1 MNTFLLRTLLEEAW
15 THNQT
20 LHTYDHAAVPEELL
34 NAQTSALRRALDL
47 LQIHP
52 TTPTAPA
59 AGGKKASTVD
69 WMDVDV
75 LPEEDRTVLVACDDG
90 EVDAAF
96 YLHEDNR
103 WYWLSAHPISQTVIA
118 WCEMPEAPVDTISS
132 HVSETDLRS
141 SLEWCIRQLE
151 GDSGASV
158 SYWEEFPE
166 YHMAVALIRQGRTT

>member
-1 MNTFLLRTLLEEAW
+1 MNAFQIKTLLQEAW

-34 NAQTSALRRALDL
+34 NAQTSALRRALEL
-47 LQIHP
+47 LQIQP
-52 TTPTAPA
+52 NTPTAPA
-59 AGGKKASTVD
+59 AGGTRTSSVD

-96 YLHEDNR
+96 FLHESET
-103 WYWLSAHPISQTVIA
+103 WHWLTGHPIPQTVIA

-132 HVSETDLRS
+132 HVSETDLRA
-141 SLEWCIRQLE
+141 SLQWCLRQLE
-151 GDSGASV
+151 GESGASV

-166 YHMAVALIRQGRTT
+166 YQKAVAQLRNGREI